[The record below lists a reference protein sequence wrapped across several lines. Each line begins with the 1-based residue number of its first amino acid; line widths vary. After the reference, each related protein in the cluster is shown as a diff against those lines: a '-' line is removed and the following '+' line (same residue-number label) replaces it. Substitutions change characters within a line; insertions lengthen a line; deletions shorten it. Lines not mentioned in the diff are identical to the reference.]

1 PAFWAWWGQAFLP
14 DIVLPRLTSC
24 LALHAWFTW
33 TDREADR
40 AAAKNPGGTRRM
52 RGSTGV
58 LMSHQR
64 EGSAQLGLGSGPSHS
79 PGKRPQL
86 LGPSAGAG
94 LTAGA
99 GGTARPAF
107 GLGSTVLGLP
117 AGGVVSPGAGGAGAR
132 AGAGA
137 VAGAGA
143 GAGVVLGATA
153 AGAGARS
160 TGSVAAGAGGCGV
173 TPGGRLPGGISV
185 TGAAVPIG
193 VPLLGAPITVPF
205 TGAPTT
211 GAPTT

>member
-1 PAFWAWWGQAFLP
+1 IVSDPAFWAWWGQAFLP

-117 AGGVVSPGAGGAGAR
+117 AGGVVSPGAGGT
-132 AGAGA
+132 
-137 VAGAGA
+137 GA

-153 AGAGARS
+153 AGTGAVS

-173 TPGGRLPGGISV
+173 TPGGRLRGGISV

-193 VPLLGAPITVPF
+193 VPLLRAPITVPL